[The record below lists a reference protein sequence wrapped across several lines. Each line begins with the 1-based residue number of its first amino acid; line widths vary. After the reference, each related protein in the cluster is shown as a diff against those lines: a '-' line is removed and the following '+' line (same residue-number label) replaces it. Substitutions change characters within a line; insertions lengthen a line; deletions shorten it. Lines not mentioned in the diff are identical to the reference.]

1 VSAEEYGNG
10 LDPCEVTCHTSST
23 FTDEMSVDV
32 KVRIRDKAEVGVF
45 LAVEVKG

>member
-1 VSAEEYGNG
+1 
-10 LDPCEVTCHTSST
+10 
-23 FTDEMSVDV
+23 MSVDV